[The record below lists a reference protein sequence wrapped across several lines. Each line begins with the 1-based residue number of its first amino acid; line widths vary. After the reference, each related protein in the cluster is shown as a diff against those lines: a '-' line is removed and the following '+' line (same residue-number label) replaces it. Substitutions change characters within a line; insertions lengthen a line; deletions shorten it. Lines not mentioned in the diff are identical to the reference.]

1 MKYIQTVITMVVGV
15 VLALG
20 SSAVAQSVRP
30 CVVTVVRIQGQ
41 ARYSLGDN
49 AWHPLVVGKIL
60 RSGAIIQ
67 SAVNSKVD
75 IVLSGDPVAMPQA
88 APSPDT
94 ISFAPDANVRGLVS
108 YKPMVQQNVIRMFG
122 NTVLAVD
129 KLTVSDTGVDT
140 VSDTELDLRAGGIFL
155 NVKKMSATSQF
166 IIKIPDGVAGI
177 RGSIVGVQLD
187 PAGHL
192 IYFATY
198 SGSAVLSYI
207 PTNGGAPNTDVLNGP
222 SEFTPMG
229 GVKPLDPG
237 LKLTFE
243 SLSASVPTLYM
254 LLSGN
259 ISTPDAFKFVNY
271 NSGVICSS
279 NKPSL
284 YIH

>member
-1 MKYIQTVITMVVGV
+1 
-15 VLALG
+15 
-20 SSAVAQSVRP
+20 
-30 CVVTVVRIQGQ
+30 
-41 ARYSLGDN
+41 
-49 AWHPLVVGKIL
+49 
-60 RSGAIIQ
+60 
-67 SAVNSKVD
+67 
-75 IVLSGDPVAMPQA
+75 
-88 APSPDT
+88 
-94 ISFAPDANVRGLVS
+94 
-108 YKPMVQQNVIRMFG
+108 
-122 NTVLAVD
+122 
-129 KLTVSDTGVDT
+129 
-140 VSDTELDLRAGGIFL
+140 
-155 NVKKMSATSQF
+155 
-166 IIKIPDGVAGI
+166 
-177 RGSIVGVQLD
+177 
-187 PAGHL
+187 
-192 IYFATY
+192 
-198 SGSAVLSYI
+198 VLSYI

>member
-1 MKYIQTVITMVVGV
+1 
-15 VLALG
+15 
-20 SSAVAQSVRP
+20 
-30 CVVTVVRIQGQ
+30 
-41 ARYSLGDN
+41 
-49 AWHPLVVGKIL
+49 
-60 RSGAIIQ
+60 
-67 SAVNSKVD
+67 
-75 IVLSGDPVAMPQA
+75 
-88 APSPDT
+88 
-94 ISFAPDANVRGLVS
+94 
-108 YKPMVQQNVIRMFG
+108 MVQQNVIRMFG
-122 NTVLAVD
+122 NTVLSVD
-129 KLTVSDTGVDT
+129 KLTLSDTGVDT

-177 RGSIVGVQLD
+177 RGSAVGVQLD

-192 IYFATY
+192 VSFDVLN
-198 SGSAVLSYI
+198 GSAVLALL
-207 PTNGGAPNTDVLNGP
+207 GKVEVLNGP
-222 SEFTPMG
+222 SEFTPTG

-279 NKPSL
+279 NKVYHL
-284 YIH
+284 